1 MLRTVVGPGGH
12 FEKLLDPSRAFGF
25 SKCVARRSS
34 PARFSLEHPLE
45 FRLLRTSLSPS
56 GNRPRLRLA
65 ARHWHVWRNCPD
77 ERLSSGSNRREV
89 RGHRF
94 FCFFLFFPCYS
105 LVLFSPALRGL
116 LCYLPNIRN
125 SLPPSGARTPCRQRR
140 VKSHAGGSV
149 NAS

>member
-77 ERLSSGSNRREV
+77 ERLRFRERQKRSPWALFFFFFFFSLLKSCAVLPSSSGLALLPTKHKELSPPPRQEQ
-89 RGHRF
+89 GH
-94 FCFFLFFPCYS
+94 
-105 LVLFSPALRGL
+105 
-116 LCYLPNIRN
+116 
-125 SLPPSGARTPCRQRR
+125 
-140 VKSHAGGSV
+140 SV
-149 NAS
+149 DSDV